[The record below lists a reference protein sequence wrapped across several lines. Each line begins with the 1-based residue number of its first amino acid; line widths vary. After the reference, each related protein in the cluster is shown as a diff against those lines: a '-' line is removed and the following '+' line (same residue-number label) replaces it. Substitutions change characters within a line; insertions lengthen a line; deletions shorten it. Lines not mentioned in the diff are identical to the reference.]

1 MGKKSSYILL
11 ADYAKSA
18 GLSLEEARELVSREE
33 NKKFF
38 KVANGKELISREIDK
53 QTPPA
58 PAPTLKEEAV
68 EESKEEQPAT
78 ASASAEEAKTSAEEA
93 KTSAEQEEILRL
105 RKEVEELKEQIRNKD
120 TQIADFALR
129 FANLADQAQL
139 IAGQAQVLQ
148 AQEQKMLEAP
158 AGEHTEKKGFFRK
171 LFSK

>member
-11 ADYAKSA
+11 ADYAKTA
-18 GLSLEEARELVSREE
+18 GISLEEARELVSREE

-78 ASASAEEAKTSAEEA
+78 ASASAEEA